1 MGRLRRS
8 QPLKGRFNEKQ
19 ATTGRLLCDL
29 KISAKELIRC
39 KSYDLGALVEKLLPG
54 KPQENR
60 KEVDV
65 EKMRKAYMS
74 SKDLLEVTSLSLQDA
89 ADILQVLHAVSSLGF
104 LIDGCKFP
112 FK

>member
-1 MGRLRRS
+1 MG
-8 QPLKGRFNEKQ
+8 KNWNF
-19 ATTGRLLCDL
+19 
-29 KISAKELIRC
+29 KIIHCKKNC
-39 KSYDLGALVEKLLPG
+39 KSVCTHKCNNDNDLLQGLLMSFRKRTQTALVEKLLPG

-89 ADILQVLHAVSSLGF
+89 ADILQVLYSGT
-104 LIDGCKFP
+104 
-112 FK
+112 